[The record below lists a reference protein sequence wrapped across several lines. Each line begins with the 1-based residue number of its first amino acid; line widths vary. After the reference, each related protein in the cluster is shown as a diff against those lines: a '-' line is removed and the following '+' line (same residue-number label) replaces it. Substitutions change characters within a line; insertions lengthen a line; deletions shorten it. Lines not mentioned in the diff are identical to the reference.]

1 VFEGRGV
8 KVLLAVNNGVL
19 EEVTVRVMVDV

>member
-1 VFEGRGV
+1 VFDGLGV

-19 EEVTVRVMVDV
+19 EAVTVRVIVEV

>member
-1 VFEGRGV
+1 VFEGLGV

-19 EEVTVRVMVDV
+19 EAVTVRVIVEV